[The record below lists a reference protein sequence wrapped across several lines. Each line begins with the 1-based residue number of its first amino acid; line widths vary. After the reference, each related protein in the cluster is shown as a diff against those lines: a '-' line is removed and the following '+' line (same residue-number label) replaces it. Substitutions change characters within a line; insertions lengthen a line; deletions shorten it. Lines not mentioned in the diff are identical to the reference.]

1 MAGVRVRIAPSPTGH
16 CHVGTGRTAL
26 FNLLFARQQGGKMI
40 LRIDDTDRRRSTRES
55 EEGVLEG
62 LRWLGLTWDEGPDVG
77 GPCGPYRQS
86 ERLHL
91 YRRYADEL
99 LAAGRAYP
107 CYCTEEE
114 LEAERA
120 AQAAAGEPPRYSGR
134 CLHLS
139 PAERAEKA
147 RRAANPAIR
156 LRVPDE
162 DLVFPDLIRGEIR
175 AAAGV
180 VGDFIILKSDGMP
193 TYNFATVIDDHL
205 MAITHVLRGNEHVPN
220 TFPQLAL
227 YRALGW
233 EPPRFGHL
241 NLQLNPDRTK
251 ISKRR
256 GAVYVGEFRE
266 MGYLAESMVNFLAL
280 QGWNPGDNREVFTMA
295 ELVDAFAIERCTAA
309 NAVFDL
315 QKLDWL
321 NAIHIRR
328 LAPGDLARRLVP
340 FLHRAGLVAESPSA
354 STLAKLEAVV
364 PLIQER
370 LKRLDEAPELLDF
383 FFAEPAPAA
392 EPVDASACAASL
404 ERLAGLNEWSV
415 AAIEAAL
422 RELAAKL
429 GKKPGELFMPIRL
442 AVSGRR
448 VTPPIFETLAA
459 LGRTET
465 LRRLER
471 ALA

>member
-1 MAGVRVRIAPSPTGH
+1 MAGIRVRIAPSPTGH

-26 FNLLFARQQGGKMI
+26 FNLLFARQQGGGMI

-77 GPCGPYRQS
+77 GPHGTYRQS
-86 ERLHL
+86 ERLEL

-99 LAAGRAYP
+99 LAAGLAYR
-107 CYCTEEE
+107 CFCTEAE

-134 CLHLS
+134 CLHRS
-139 PAERAEKA
+139 PDELAELAQA
-147 RRAANPAIR
+147 VPNPVIR

-162 DLVFPDLIRGEIR
+162 ALVFADLIRGEIT

-193 TYNFATVIDDHL
+193 TYNFATVVDDHL
-205 MAITHVLRGNEHVPN
+205 MAISHVLRGNEHISN
-220 TFPQLAL
+220 TFQQVAI

-266 MGYLAESMVNFLAL
+266 MGYLPEAMVNFLAL
-280 QGWNPGDNREVFTMA
+280 QGWNPGDNREIFTMD
-295 ELVDAFAIERCTAA
+295 ELVDAFTIERCTPG

-328 LAPGDLARRLVP
+328 LDPAALARRLVP
-340 FLHRAGLVAESPSA
+340 FLHRAGLIPAEPDA
-354 STLAKLEAVV
+354 ATQARLEAVA

-370 LKRLDEAPELLDF
+370 LKRLDEAPELVDF
-383 FFAEPAPAA
+383 FFTDPPPAA
-392 EPVDASACAASL
+392 EPVDGAACAAVR
-404 ERLAGLNEWSV
+404 ERLAALPEWTV
-415 AAIEAAL
+415 GAIEEAL
-422 RELAAKL
+422 RSLAASL

-448 VTPPIFETLAA
+448 VTPPLFEMLTV
-459 LGRTET
+459 LGRTPT
-465 LRRLER
+465 LRRL
-471 ALA
+471 AG